1 MDQQTSSVELPWRGW
16 RTYRDLEPAWFYT
29 SAGLFGLMAFCLL
42 AGAVDDR
49 LFNGVSVWSK
59 PFKFAMSLAVYF
71 ATLLVFS
78 RYLPIGYLGTKW
90 GRILVMSLVW
100 VAGVEMAYI
109 TVQSALGEASHF
121 NSTSA
126 FHGLMYSL
134 MGFGAAWLVT
144 ALVWFGWVLGRNN
157 MNRDPIALAV
167 IIGLGLT
174 FILGGGFGGYLGGQ
188 TSHWVGGVE
197 TDANGIWFFNWVTD
211 GGDLRVAHFFGMH
224 AMQAIPLFAVLL
236 PARISHNVR
245 YVLIGV
251 FSTAYAA
258 FCGFTFYQALQGQ
271 PFIS

>member
-1 MDQQTSSVELPWRGW
+1 
-16 RTYRDLEPAWFYT
+16 
-29 SAGLFGLMAFCLL
+29 
-42 AGAVDDR
+42 
-49 LFNGVSVWSK
+49 
-59 PFKFAMSLAVYF
+59 MSLAVYF

-211 GGDLRVAHFFGMH
+211 GGDLRVAHFSVCTQCKLFRCSLYSCRRVLVITSGM
-224 AMQAIPLFAVLL
+224 F
-236 PARISHNVR
+236 
-245 YVLIGV
+245 
-251 FSTAYAA
+251 
-258 FCGFTFYQALQGQ
+258 
-271 PFIS
+271 